1 TMTCAHFVL
10 SLICLLSI
18 ETCQSS
24 SSSLYQERRLISV
37 NVGDSVTLQCFYDDD
52 DDASLIFWYK
62 QPLGKQPMIIS
73 TYHKY
78 KKEGTFHDEF
88 MNYTRLTLNMRNNTL
103 YLKISDVKASD
114 SATYYCLK
122 YSYQFKMQFSEGT
135 TVVVKDA
142 NSFINAL
149 VQQSDSETIHPG
161 ESVTLN
167 CTASTGSCDGEPSVY
182 WFKNSEDHH
191 SSLIYTQSDNSDQC
205 ERKTNKTHTCV
216 YNLSLNNLDQS
227 NAGTYY
233 CAVTSLNCTVFTG
246 GCWDQLSVKESKI
259 PHENRTPQC
268 LRIPR
273 SNRHTC
279 LYNKMIKGKDHIN
292 AEFNF
297 CAIASCG
304 HELFRNTTVFFVEGE
319 KLLSCYILTYFEEI
333 LHYAALNVIQ
343 VSKTGRKRNITKT
356 ECVYSTVKN

>member
-1 TMTCAHFVL
+1 MTCAHFVL

-18 ETCQSS
+18 AQETCQSS

-37 NVGDSVTLQCFYDDD
+37 NVGDNVTLQCLYEDD
-52 DDASLIFWYK
+52 DDASLIYWYK
-62 QPLGKQPMIIS
+62 QPLGKQPKIIS
-73 TYHKY
+73 TYLKY

-88 MNYTRLTLNMRNNTL
+88 LNNTRLTLNMTDNTL

-142 NSFINAL
+142 NSFINAF
-149 VQQSDSETIHPG
+149 VQQSDSETIHSG
-161 ESVTLN
+161 QSVTLK
-167 CTASTGSCDGEPSVY
+167 CTASTGSCDGEYSVY

-191 SSLIYTQSDNSDQC
+191 PSLIYTQSDNSDQC

-233 CAVTSLNCTVFTG
+233 CAVTVCGRIVFG
-246 GCWDQLSVKESKI
+246 NGARLKLKDKS
-259 PHENRTPQC
+259 TP
-268 LRIPR
+268 
-273 SNRHTC
+273 
-279 LYNKMIKGKDHIN
+279 
-292 AEFNF
+292 E
-297 CAIASCG
+297 
-304 HELFRNTTVFFVEGE
+304 
-319 KLLSCYILTYFEEI
+319 YILSAALFLSTTLVIVLTYLIYKMHKKTSRGSTASVTEDISQRTED
-333 LHYAALNVIQ
+333 LNYAALSFNPPSRSHTQ
-343 VSKTGRKRNITKT
+343 RQN
-356 ECVYSTVKN
+356 ECVYSGVNMS

>member
-1 TMTCAHFVL
+1 MTCAHFVL

-18 ETCQSS
+18 AQETCQSS
-24 SSSLYQERRLISV
+24 SLSLHQERRLISV
-37 NVGDSVTLQCFYDDD
+37 NVGDNITLQCLYDDG
-52 DDASLIFWYK
+52 DASLIFWYK
-62 QPLGKQPMIIS
+62 QPLGKQPKIIS

-78 KKEGTFHDEF
+78 KKEGMFHDEF
-88 MNYTRLTLNMRNNTL
+88 MNYTRLTLNMRNNTS
-103 YLKISDVKASD
+103 YLKISDVKPSD

-142 NSFINAL
+142 NFSFNAS

-161 ESVTLN
+161 DSVTLN

-191 SSLIYTQSDNSDQC
+191 PSLIYTQSDNSDQC

-233 CAVTSLNCTVFTG
+233 CAVTVCGRIVFGNGTKLERK
-246 GCWDQLSVKESKI
+246 DKS
-259 PHENRTPQC
+259 TP
-268 LRIPR
+268 
-273 SNRHTC
+273 
-279 LYNKMIKGKDHIN
+279 
-292 AEFNF
+292 E
-297 CAIASCG
+297 
-304 HELFRNTTVFFVEGE
+304 
-319 KLLSCYILTYFEEI
+319 YILSAALFLSTTLVIVLTYLIFKMHKKTSRGSTASVTEDISQRTED
-333 LHYAALNVIQ
+333 LNYAALSFNPPRRFHIQ
-343 VSKTGRKRNITKT
+343 RQN
-356 ECVYSTVKN
+356 ECVYSGVNMS

>member
-18 ETCQSS
+18 AQETCQSS

-37 NVGDSVTLQCFYDDD
+37 NVGDNVTLQCLYEDD
-52 DDASLIFWYK
+52 DDASLIYWYK
-62 QPLGKQPMIIS
+62 QPLGKQPKIIS
-73 TYHKY
+73 TYLKY

-88 MNYTRLTLNMRNNTL
+88 LNNTRLTLNMTDNTL

-142 NSFINAL
+142 NSFINAF
-149 VQQSDSETIHPG
+149 VQQSDSETIHSG
-161 ESVTLN
+161 QSVTLK
-167 CTASTGSCDGEPSVY
+167 CTASTGSCDGEYSVY

-191 SSLIYTQSDNSDQC
+191 PSLIYTQSDNSDQC

-233 CAVTSLNCTVFTG
+233 CAVTVCGRIVFGNGARLKLKAVEHSLKMVHILGGALAFTII
-246 GCWDQLSVKESKI
+246 LI
-259 PHENRTPQC
+259 
-268 LRIPR
+268 
-273 SNRHTC
+273 
-279 LYNKMIKGKDHIN
+279 
-292 AEFNF
+292 
-297 CAIASCG
+297 
-304 HELFRNTTVFFVEGE
+304 
-319 KLLSCYILTYFEEI
+319 LLLAFEEI

>member
-1 TMTCAHFVL
+1 STMTCAHFVL

-18 ETCQSS
+18 AQETCQSS

-37 NVGDSVTLQCFYDDD
+37 NVGDNVTLQCLYEDD
-52 DDASLIFWYK
+52 DDASLIYWYK
-62 QPLGKQPMIIS
+62 QPLGKQPKIIS
-73 TYHKY
+73 TYLKY

-88 MNYTRLTLNMRNNTL
+88 LNNTRLTLNMTDNTL

-142 NSFINAL
+142 NSFINAF
-149 VQQSDSETIHPG
+149 VQQSDSETIHSG
-161 ESVTLN
+161 QSVTLK
-167 CTASTGSCDGEPSVY
+167 CTASTGSCDGEYSVY

-191 SSLIYTQSDNSDQC
+191 PSLIYTQSDNSDQC

-233 CAVTSLNCTVFTG
+233 CAVTVCGRIVFGNGKLHFDIFSVEHSLKMVHILGGALAFTII
-246 GCWDQLSVKESKI
+246 LI
-259 PHENRTPQC
+259 
-268 LRIPR
+268 
-273 SNRHTC
+273 
-279 LYNKMIKGKDHIN
+279 
-292 AEFNF
+292 
-297 CAIASCG
+297 
-304 HELFRNTTVFFVEGE
+304 
-319 KLLSCYILTYFEEI
+319 LLLEEI

>member
-37 NVGDSVTLQCFYDDD
+37 YVGDNVTLQCLYDDD

-62 QPLGKQPMIIS
+62 QPLGKQPKIIS

-78 KKEGTFHDEF
+78 KKEETFHDEF

-135 TVVVKDA
+135 TVFVKDA
-142 NSFINAL
+142 KSLFNAL
-149 VQQSDSETIHPG
+149 IQQSDSETIHPG
-161 ESVTLN
+161 DSVTLK

-191 SSLIYTQSDNSDQC
+191 PSLIYTQSDNSDQC

-216 YNLSLNNLDQS
+216 SNLSLNNLDQS

-233 CAVTSLNCTVFTG
+233 CAVTVCGRIVFGNGTKLELKG
-246 GCWDQLSVKESKI
+246 KKCC
-259 PHENRTPQC
+259 N
-268 LRIPR
+268 R
-273 SNRHTC
+273 SNCLIFCIYIDVYATYAEKNSKMCC
-279 LYNKMIKGKDHIN
+279 LY
-292 AEFNF
+292 
-297 CAIASCG
+297 
-304 HELFRNTTVFFVEGE
+304 ELTENLHPLNRSSMWRTNTDSV
-319 KLLSCYILTYFEEI
+319 
-333 LHYAALNVIQ
+333 
-343 VSKTGRKRNITKT
+343 
-356 ECVYSTVKN
+356 CVYYRLHTSSQ

>member
-1 TMTCAHFVL
+1 TMTSVNDGVFVFL
-10 SLICLLSI
+10 HVSAQ
-18 ETCQSS
+18 ETCQSL
-24 SSSLYQERRLISV
+24 SSSLHQERRLISV
-37 NVGDSVTLQCFYDDD
+37 NVGDNVTLQCLYQKDD

-62 QPLGKQPMIIS
+62 QPLGKQPKIIS

-88 MNYTRLTLNMRNNTL
+88 INNTRLTLNMTDNTL
-103 YLKISDVKASD
+103 YLKISNVKASD
-114 SATYYCLK
+114 TATYYCLK

-142 NSFINAL
+142 NSLFNAL
-149 VQQSDSETIHPG
+149 VQQSDSETTHPG
-161 ESVTLN
+161 DSVTLK

-191 SSLIYTQSDNSDQC
+191 PSLIYTQSDNSDQC
-205 ERKTNKTHTCV
+205 ERKTNKTHICV

-233 CAVTSLNCTVFTG
+233 CAVTVCGRIVFGNGTR
-246 GCWDQLSVKESKI
+246 LE
-259 PHENRTPQC
+259 R
-268 LRIPR
+268 
-273 SNRHTC
+273 
-279 LYNKMIKGKDHIN
+279 
-292 AEFNF
+292 
-297 CAIASCG
+297 
-304 HELFRNTTVFFVEGE
+304 E
-319 KLLSCYILTYFEEI
+319 KLLSSVEHSLKMVHILGGALAFNIILILLLAFVLYTLYKKSQQVTTDSKVYFKEEI